1 MRVNALF
8 QLQGLVYE
16 KTNSFLT
23 IKATQL
29 VPMNVADQFN
39 QRSRTESEI
48 KAGASERAGFMEAPE
63 IKDKKKNQDR
73 FTGMKAYAK
82 RSLHS
87 NYVII

>member
-29 VPMNVADQFN
+29 VPMNVADQYN
-39 QRSRTESEI
+39 QRSRTEPEI
-48 KAGASERAGFMEAPE
+48 KAGASERAGPIF
-63 IKDKKKNQDR
+63 I
-73 FTGMKAYAK
+73 
-82 RSLHS
+82 
-87 NYVII
+87 

>member
-29 VPMNVADQFN
+29 VPMNVADQYN
-39 QRSRTESEI
+39 QRSGLNPKSRQALVSEQ
-48 KAGASERAGFMEAPE
+48 GSWRL
-63 IKDKKKNQDR
+63 QR
-73 FTGMKAYAK
+73 
-82 RSLHS
+82 
-87 NYVII
+87 